1 MLRTRRIFAAWLL
14 SVILPV
20 VFLAPFHHHHRDALE
35 DIHCEACSQ
44 HIPHQGHLTPGTGT
58 NDCLVCQLLSQ
69 QYVPAPGLAVNLHSS
84 DYAAVIGDFSDD
96 VILCFTHLSS
106 PRAPPVSFPF

>member
-1 MLRTRRIFAAWLL
+1 MLNRPTFGGHITSGAFFISTDLYIFAAAMLRTRRIFAAWLL

-58 NDCLVCQLLSQ
+58 DDCLIPVL
-69 QYVPAPGLAVNLHSS
+69 VP
-84 DYAAVIGDFSDD
+84 
-96 VILCFTHLSS
+96 
-106 PRAPPVSFPF
+106 